1 MVTFNSIEDEMEFF
15 APNPELAVRV
25 HHFDGGV
32 ERVVVIDDFYKHPEQ
47 IRELALSM
55 PKTRNPKFLH
65 GLPGSRVEAAYYFG
79 HLAYIFNNVISNV
92 FAEDMPYVEDTYIQ
106 NCLDHARFLVNVQN
120 SNLPARVPHVDCDYV
135 GRFVAGVYLNTDDE
149 CSGGTAF
156 YKFKG
161 SKYVDLSNL
170 DPDLT
175 VYDQYLLES
184 DGDHWEK
191 IYQVEMKFNRLIL
204 YRQNILHTPYIMP
217 NTFTDKKPRLNQ
229 MFFM

>member
-1 MVTFNSIEDEMEFF
+1 MVTFNSIEDEVEFF

-25 HHFDGGV
+25 HHFDNST
-32 ERVVVIDDFYKHPEQ
+32 ERIVVIDNFYKNPEQ
-47 IRELALSM
+47 IRDLALSV
-55 PKTRNPKFLH
+55 PKTRNPRFLH
-65 GLPGSRVEAAYYFG
+65 GLPGSRVEMSYYFG
-79 HLAYIFNNVISNV
+79 HLGYIFNDVINNV
-92 FAEDMPYVEDTYIQ
+92 FPEDVQQMEPSYVYDCM
-106 NCLDHARFLVNVQN
+106 NHARFLVNVQN

-135 GRFVAGVYLNTDDE
+135 GRFVAGVYLNTPDE

-161 SKYVDLSNL
+161 SKYVDLSNI

-175 VYDQYLLES
+175 IYDRYLLES
-184 DGDHWEK
+184 DGEHWEK
-191 IYQVEMKFNRLIL
+191 IFQIEMKFNRLIL

-217 NTFTDKKPRLNQ
+217 NTFTDERPRLNQ